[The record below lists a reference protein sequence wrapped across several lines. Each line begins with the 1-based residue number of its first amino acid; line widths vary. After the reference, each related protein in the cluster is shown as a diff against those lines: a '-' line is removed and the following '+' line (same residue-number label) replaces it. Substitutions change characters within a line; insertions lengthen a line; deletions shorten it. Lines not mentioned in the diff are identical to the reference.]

1 MPLPPSI
8 RTAIPLVIGLA
19 LGVFGASAFRE
30 SLPGEKGSAQE
41 RAAKLE
47 VELKRA
53 NNRIASL
60 EAADPRA
67 RHSGRT
73 TRDGL
78 RDIAEDLRAGRPV
91 TPDDIFRTMQP
102 LMRDLSPIFDRI
114 RIREEQRRT
123 DSLSGEIARKYN
135 LTTAQ
140 AESLKKFFA
149 ARAEENAKRFSD
161 LIAQE
166 GVTLEQV
173 ARASMEV
180 RPDDG
185 LDEFMARTLTGD
197 KLTDFQT
204 ERMAERAERVQQ
216 EADGRV
222 ERLDRIVGLDETQRD
237 NVFAIMARASRDYDP
252 AMGIEGAD
260 GSAIGASGGTPREAV
275 LGILTAEQRARLD
288 EESARLRADAEEE
301 LGFLGLSLPE
311 NWEPLDD
318 LITR

>member
-1 MPLPPSI
+1 M
-8 RTAIPLVIGLA
+8 
-19 LGVFGASAFRE
+19 FQD
-30 SLPGEKGSAQE
+30 SLPGEKGSAEE

-53 NNRIASL
+53 NNRIAAL
-60 EAADPRA
+60 EADDPRGA
-67 RHSGRT
+67 RRSGRT

-91 TPDDIFRTMQP
+91 TPDDVFRAMQP

-114 RIREEQRRT
+114 RIREEQRRVE
-123 DSLSGEIARKYN
+123 SLSGEIARKYD
-135 LTTAQ
+135 LTEAQ
-140 AESLKKFFA
+140 SAALKKFFE
-149 ARAEENAKRFSD
+149 ARAEENAMRFSN

-166 GVTLEQV
+166 GVNLEEV
-173 ARASMEV
+173 ARASMDV

-197 KLTDFQT
+197 KLTAFQT

-222 ERLDRIVGLDETQRD
+222 ERLDGIVGLDDTQRD
-237 NVFAIMARASRDYDP
+237 QVFAIMARSSRDYDP

-260 GSAIGASGGTPREAV
+260 GSSIGTTNGTPRDAV
-275 LGILTAEQRARLD
+275 MSVLSSDQRAKLD
-288 EESARLRADAEEE
+288 EESERLRAKAAEE
-301 LGFLGLSLPE
+301 LGYLGLSMPE
-311 NWEPLDD
+311 TWDPLDD
-318 LITR
+318 LMTR